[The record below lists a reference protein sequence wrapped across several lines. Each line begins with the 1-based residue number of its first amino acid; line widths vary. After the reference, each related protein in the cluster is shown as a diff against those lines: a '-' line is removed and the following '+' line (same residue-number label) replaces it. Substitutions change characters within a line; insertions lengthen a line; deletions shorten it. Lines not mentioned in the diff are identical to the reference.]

1 MKIKT
6 IKASDIAAC
15 PRKSFDPKHYRDDG
29 SCKCVKRPID
39 KMKAP
44 SKTKPTESKS

>member
-15 PRKSFDPKHYRDDG
+15 PRKSLAADHYRDDG
-29 SCKCVKRPID
+29 SCKCKRP
-39 KMKAP
+39 KP
-44 SKTKPTESKS
+44 KTPAKQPESKS